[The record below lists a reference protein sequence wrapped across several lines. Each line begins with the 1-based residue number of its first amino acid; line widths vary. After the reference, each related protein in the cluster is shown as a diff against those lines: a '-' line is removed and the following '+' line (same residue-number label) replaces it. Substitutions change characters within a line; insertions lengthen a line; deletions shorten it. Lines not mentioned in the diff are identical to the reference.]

1 MVASLLETDDKCY
14 NMQDETAMVYNLPQ
28 HWEETDD
35 ISFNRLSDMVLQ
47 IHDATQT
54 AAIKA
59 VNRFATV
66 RNYVIGYYIVE
77 YEQHGSDKAKYGD
90 QLLKRLAERIDRRGI
105 NETLLKNSRKFY
117 LIYPQIKDYLTKP
130 ISATM
135 SHQIVEKSP
144 TTSDFSEAI
153 SPTVSDLFITS
164 AESLIT
170 QLSFSHIVEIMTVDD
185 SMARYFYETECM
197 KCCWSVKELRRQI
210 STNLYVRCGLSKKP
224 ELLLAQTERQNNMV
238 LSIKEPFSLEFLDL
252 RPDAFT
258 ETDLE
263 NALITHLQEFLLEL
277 GKGFCFEARQKRMI
291 IDDEYYFADLV
302 FYNRILHCNVI
313 VELKDDE
320 FRHGDLSQLNAYV
333 SYYKENEIRQGDN
346 PPVGILLCT
355 RKGKKMVE
363 YALAGMDNKLF
374 VSTYMLS
381 LPDKKTLEAFLLKEA
396 EKNGQWIVASSFVSE
411 NDSQK
416 DAQGSFVSEN
426 DSQKDAQS
434 SFVSKNDSQNDG
446 QNAIVSENGSQNDS
460 RNAFVSENDSKRGK
474 QHSNTKTKT
483 NKI

>member
-1 MVASLLETDDKCY
+1 
-14 NMQDETAMVYNLPQ
+14 MQDETALAYNLPQ

-35 ISFNRLSDMVLQ
+35 MSFTRLSDMVLQ
-47 IHDATQT
+47 IHDATQK

-59 VNRFATV
+59 VNRYATV

-77 YEQHGSDKAKYGD
+77 YEQHGCDRAKYGA
-90 QLLKRLAERIDRRGI
+90 QLLKRLAERVNKKGI
-105 NETLLKNSRKFY
+105 NETLLKLCRRFY
-117 LIYPQIKDYLTKP
+117 LDYPQIQNYLTR
-130 ISATM
+130 
-135 SHQIVEKSP
+135 Q
-144 TTSDFSEAI
+144 I
-153 SPTVSDLFITS
+153 SPTASDYLGEKSATSSHLSVQKSATASHLFETP
-164 AESLIT
+164 AEKLIT
-170 QLSFSHIVEIMTVDD
+170 QLSFSHIREIMTVEDP
-185 SMARYFYETECM
+185 MARYFYELECM

-224 ELLLAQTERQNNMV
+224 ELLLEQTELQNEMP
-238 LSIKEPFSLEFLDL
+238 LSIKEPFSLEFLGL
-252 RPDAFT
+252 RPDAFC

-320 FRHGDLSQLNAYV
+320 FKHGDLSQLNAYV
-333 SYYKENEIRQGDN
+333 SYFRENEMRQGDN

-381 LPDKKTLEAFLLKEA
+381 LPDEKTLEAFLLKET
-396 EKNGQWIVASSFVSE
+396 EK
-411 NDSQK
+411 
-416 DAQGSFVSEN
+416 
-426 DSQKDAQS
+426 
-434 SFVSKNDSQNDG
+434 
-446 QNAIVSENGSQNDS
+446 
-460 RNAFVSENDSKRGK
+460 R
-474 QHSNTKTKT
+474 
-483 NKI
+483 